1 MPVPQILTSSEARS
15 ALPGIGEEIARLGL
29 DFTPVIFGSHRKPV
43 GAIIPAALLDQ
54 MENLL
59 EDIVISQQVTS
70 RLAEGEGS
78 KTVADLAAELGLDSA
93 DFE

>member
-1 MPVPQILTSSEARS
+1 MTSSEARS